1 MSQPREHMMK
11 KAAVQAAFSSE
22 ELAMDLDELVALVWE
37 KGEELYRDLP
47 WRNTRDPWGVLVSEV
62 MLQQTQVAR
71 VLTRWERWM
80 SLFPTVDALAAAD
93 TATVLAEWQGMG
105 YNRRALALKRMADQV
120 SAEMAGQLPLTEKEL
135 IALPGIGPSTAAGVL
150 AFAYDQP
157 GVYLETNVRTV
168 LIHHLFPESEAVPDK
183 ALRQI
188 LAQICPEKNV
198 RGWYYALMDY
208 GAELKK
214 IVPNPSR
221 KSAHYTRQSTFEG
234 SRRQKRAELLRC
246 VLADPGI
253 GAKQLHALLDESE
266 RKAGRDVVDQELF
279 DSILADMVKEGFF
292 RVESDGYFA

>member
-1 MSQPREHMMK
+1 MPKPREHMTK
-11 KAAVQAAFSSE
+11 KAAAQAAFSSDD
-22 ELAMDLDELVALVWE
+22 LAMSLDELVQLVWQ

-80 SLFPTVDALAAAD
+80 NLFPTVDALAAAD

-105 YNRRALALKRMADQV
+105 YNRRALALKRMADEV
-120 SAEMAGQLPLTEKEL
+120 SAMRAGQLPQTEKEL

-168 LIHHLFPESEAVPDK
+168 LIHHLFPEAEAVSDK
-183 ALRQI
+183 VLRAI
-188 LAQICPEKNV
+188 LAEICPEKNV

-208 GAELKK
+208 GAYLKK
-214 IVPNPSR
+214 TVPNPSR

-246 VLADPGI
+246 VLADPGVS
-253 GAKQLHALLDESE
+253 AEALFGMLNESE
-266 RKAGRDVVDQELF
+266 RKAGRDAVTPDLF
-279 DSILADMVKEGFF
+279 ESIVKDMVSEGFF
-292 RVESDGYFA
+292 RKEGEGYFA